1 MRHSVRLFVSGM
13 VLIAVL
19 ALYGHLQPAA
29 AQHPAPAEPGAT
41 GAPVATGKVV
51 ETMNSGGYT
60 YVQVDDGS
68 KKIWA
73 AAPQFSVAVG
83 DKVVVPEGMP
93 MENFQSKT
101 LGRTFDVV
109 YFVPEVH
116 VLGGKAAGNAAG
128 AGLAANGQADKDQMA
143 AAHAAAGV
151 TAHGTGAAKAAAAVD
166 LSNITKADGGQ
177 TVAELFANKAALAGK
192 DVAVR
197 GRVVKFTPDVMNK
210 NWLHVQDGTGST
222 GSNDLTIST
231 NATAAV
237 GNMVLVRGK
246 LTADRDLGAG
256 YHYDVIIEDGSVTV
270 E

>member
-1 MRHSVRLFVSGM
+1 MD
-13 VLIAVL
+13 
-19 ALYGHLQPAA
+19 
-29 AQHPAPAEPGAT
+29 
-41 GAPVATGKVV
+41 
-51 ETMNSGGYT
+51 SGGYT

-73 AAPQFSVAVG
+73 AAPKFAVAVG

-109 YFVPEVH
+109 YFVPGVQ
-116 VLGGKAAGNAAG
+116 VLGGKATSGAKAG
-128 AGLAANGQADKDQMA
+128 ALAANSPAGKEQME

-151 TAHGTGAAKAAAAVD
+151 PPHAAGAAKPAAPVD
-166 LSNITKADGGQ
+166 LSNIAKADGGQ
-177 TVAELFANKAALAGK
+177 TVAEVFANKAALAGK

-197 GRVVKFTPDVMNK
+197 GRVVKFTPDVMSK

-222 GSNDLTIST
+222 GTNDLTIST
-231 NATAAV
+231 SGTAAV
-237 GNMVLVRGK
+237 GDMVLVRGK

-256 YHYDVIIEDGSVTV
+256 YHYDVIIEDGALTV